1 MRQLLLGINVDHV
14 ATIREARGG
23 ASPDL
28 LAAAKEAIAGGAD
41 SITVHLREDR
51 RHIQDRDV
59 QELHATLQVPLNLEM
74 SMTEDIVQF
83 AESLMPPHVCLVPEN
98 RLERTT
104 ESGLDVCGNKQRV
117 AEVCTRMHAGGSEV
131 SLFLDPVAEQVK
143 AAAGVGATAIELHTG
158 DYANSSGAAKQQ
170 MLQQLREAAALAQE
184 LGLRVYAGHGL
195 DVDNVA
201 KIAAI
206 ECVVGLNIGY
216 SVICRAVFC
225 GIRNAVK
232 EIKAAMQRPG

>member
-14 ATIREARGG
+14 ATLREARGG

-28 LAAAKEAIAGGAD
+28 LAAAKEALAGGAD
-41 SITVHLREDR
+41 GITVHLREDR

-59 QELHATLQVPLNLEM
+59 LELHAALQAPLNLEM
-74 SMTEDIVQF
+74 SMAEEIVRF
-83 AESLMPPHVCLVPEN
+83 AAGLKPPQVCLVPEN

-104 ESGLDVCGNKQRV
+104 ESGLDVCGNRQRV
-117 AEVCTRMHAGGSEV
+117 TEVCKRMHAAGSEV

-143 AAAGVGATAIELHTG
+143 AAAEAGAAAIELHTG
-158 DYANSSGAAKQQ
+158 DYANSSGAARQQ
-170 MLQQLREAAALAQE
+170 VLRQLREAAALAHG

-195 DVDNVA
+195 DTGNVA
-201 KIAAI
+201 KIAGI
-206 ECVVGLNIGY
+206 EHVIGLNIGY

-225 GIRNAVK
+225 GIRNAVM
-232 EIKAAMQRPG
+232 EIKDAMQQTE